1 MKLPFVAMAMRQEL
15 FDSPR
20 IDCSTDPIDAHVAAK
35 LLGKRG
41 GRPKGSLSSR
51 LSVWLRSEIA
61 QRQREGY
68 RCRESFDILRDT
80 ENPDGEDAFTL
91 TDYTSDQHAV
101 DPDARVSWSYYKK
114 LWRISRDTETGFCLL
129 DAYHRL

>member
-1 MKLPFVAMAMRQEL
+1 MTVAARQVAML
-15 FDSPR
+15 
-20 IDCSTDPIDAHVAAK
+20 DPAVAVSDAARVIGK
-35 LLGKRG
+35 LG
-41 GRPKGSLSSR
+41 GRPKGSISSQLSF
-51 LSVWLRSEIA
+51 WLRSEIA

-91 TDYTSDQHAV
+91 TDYTSDQHAI
-101 DPDARVSWSYYKK
+101 DLDARVSWSYFKK

-129 DAYHRL
+129 DDYHRL

>member
-1 MKLPFVAMAMRQEL
+1 MPVAVREAMV
-15 FDSPR
+15 
-20 IDCSTDPIDAHVAAK
+20 DADVEEPSRHQAIAIAAAK
-35 LLGKRG
+35 ILGKLG
-41 GRPKGSLSSR
+41 GRPKGSLSSS
-51 LSVWLRSEIA
+51 LSRWLRSEIA
-61 QRQREGY
+61 QRRREGY

-101 DPDARVSWSYYKK
+101 DLGARVSWSYFKK
-114 LWRISRDTETGFCLL
+114 LWRIFRDTETGFCLL

>member
-1 MKLPFVAMAMRQEL
+1 MTVAARQVAML
-15 FDSPR
+15 
-20 IDCSTDPIDAHVAAK
+20 DPAVAVSDAARVIGK
-35 LLGKRG
+35 LG
-41 GRPKGSLSSR
+41 GRPKGSLSSP
-51 LSVWLRSEIA
+51 LSIWLRSEIT
-61 QRQREGY
+61 QRQCEGY

-101 DPDARVSWSYYKK
+101 DPNARVSWSYFKK